1 MTRAPSFPMPA
12 IDYERIKPPR
22 RGRAYPYKCRSCGA
36 PAMWKETLV
45 SRDRRRFRMPWCVCD
60 RCHEVSRDT

>member
-1 MTRAPSFPMPA
+1 MPA

-45 SRDRRRFRMPWCVCD
+45 SRDRRRFRMPWCVC
-60 RCHEVSRDT
+60 